1 MFIKIF
7 GSVGKKMQFQCI
19 MLSIFPCRCYTF
31 AEMPWYQ
38 RRIAKVLFA
47 NPPSSTYEEV
57 V

>member
-1 MFIKIF
+1 MFVLWVKKDSLNVLNIIF
-7 GSVGKKMQFQCI
+7 F
-19 MLSIFPCRCYTF
+19 CRCYTF